1 MDRAEREGIANRE
14 ERTGETSSSSDPS
27 SCRSSYYQNPHRHA
41 SSPCTEI
48 KSTCP
53 SACICSTEPSSS
65 SHLPAISNSLV
76 ILQIDTSTRFQATSR
91 NSQTFIETFIETF
104 FPCDASYDTLAAAT
118 SPISTSISGFNTPH
132 LSPIFSPLRT
142 GWTHTTFSSLQHIGL
157 GYIIALTRTAPFR
170 TIPHFD
176 LLHDIYLPFTPYP
189 ITLRTHDTE
198 KK

>member
-14 ERTGETSSSSDPS
+14 ERTGETSSSSNPS
-27 SCRSSYYQNPHRHA
+27 SCRSSYYQNPHRYA

-53 SACICSTEPSSS
+53 SACICSTEPTSS

-104 FPCDASYDTLAAAT
+104 IPCDASYDTLAAAT

-132 LSPIFSPLRT
+132 LSPIYGLDPYHILVTPAYRVGIHHRT
-142 GWTHTTFSSLQHIGL
+142 HSH
-157 GYIIALTRTAPFR
+157 R
-170 TIPHFD
+170 TIPHHSAFRLASRH
-176 LLHDIYLPFTPYP
+176 LLTIHAIPYYP
-189 ITLRTHDTE
+189 SDT
-198 KK
+198 